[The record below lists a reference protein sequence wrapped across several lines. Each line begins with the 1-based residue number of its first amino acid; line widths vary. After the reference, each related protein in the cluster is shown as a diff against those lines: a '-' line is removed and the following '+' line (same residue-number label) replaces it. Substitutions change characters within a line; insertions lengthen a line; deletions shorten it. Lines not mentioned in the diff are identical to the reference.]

1 MSGWR
6 GLGAGVAS
14 GAVRTA
20 GAVVGPARLRRWA
33 LRLSPGWRGFTREA
47 QAITERHRAQTHET
61 VAALKRKYEHAVLGR
76 WRVWDLI
83 ERLALCVDPT
93 DGELYCASQLVHV
106 QQVVAG
112 MERDG
117 VDDRDLLLAALT
129 HDLGK
134 VLLLVGEA
142 PEHVVG
148 MNTPIGRYPPRV
160 GLDRVVFQWNHDE
173 FIYSR
178 LKDHVPDH
186 LAWLLRYH
194 SIEIPRAAPLMDAR
208 DRSYLERYLRPF
220 RRYDQGTKSVCSL
233 PPRDILAKYRDLVE
247 AAFPGPILV

>member
-6 GLGAGVAS
+6 ALAATGAAR
-14 GAVRTA
+14 AIEA
-20 GAVVGPARLRRWA
+20 AMGPERARRWA
-33 LRLSPGWRGFTREA
+33 LRFSPGWRQFVQEA
-47 QAITERHRAQTHET
+47 GAVTERHWAQTRET
-61 VAALKRKYEHAVLGR
+61 VAALRRKHERAVLGR
-76 WRVWDLI
+76 RRMWDLV

-93 DGELYCASQLVHV
+93 DTRLCCASQLVHV

-117 VDDRDLLLAALT
+117 VDDPDLLVAAIT

-134 VLLLVGEA
+134 ILLLAGEA

-148 MNTPIGRYPPRV
+148 TNAPIGRYARGA
-160 GLDRVVFQWNHDE
+160 GLDTVVFQWNHDE

-178 LKDHVPDH
+178 LRDHVPDH
-186 LAWLLRYH
+186 VAWLLRYH
-194 SIEIPRAAPLMDAR
+194 SIEIRRAEPLMDAR

-220 RRYDQGTKSVCSL
+220 RRYDQGTKSPCTL
-233 PPRDILAKYRDLVE
+233 PPPTILDKYRDLIDRT
-247 AAFPGPILV
+247 FPAPILF